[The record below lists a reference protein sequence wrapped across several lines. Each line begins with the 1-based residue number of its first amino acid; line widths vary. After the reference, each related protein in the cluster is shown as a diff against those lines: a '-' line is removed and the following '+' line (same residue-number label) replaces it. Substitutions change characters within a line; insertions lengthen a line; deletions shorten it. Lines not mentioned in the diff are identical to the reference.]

1 MSVPEQASGAPRTRP
16 AILHAPLYAFDLPP
30 SLVSSLVVRAADEA
44 LTTPAPEPPSQTGDR
59 PAGPPAG
66 TLGVPACS
74 LCPGCSSFRSVA
86 EQRSHV
92 RSLWHRFNLVVRQHA
107 ASGAQGALEPVTLE
121 QLEHMCASL
130 ERPDDDEEVV
140 DELSALLQQLHVRPG
155 SDEDEV
161 RTVKSVQEALR
172 SPLVWYETPADA
184 PMVLEQTQLG
194 LYRDMLWAAAGSAAD
209 GARVPSLQVL
219 AAPRLE
225 VRPGTHGWPGKR
237 VQGTHQVSRAMQMQ
251 VLDGAG
257 LVPWLT
263 PTHEP
268 SSSDDDSSSSSSAT
282 LSSDDDDDD
291 EPLMTAPA
299 PLPPLRL
306 WTFLMMGGGYFAA
319 ATIALNIHS
328 PPLSERAQARGRK
341 PTRSV
346 LMLAHKTFQ
355 RYTTRR
361 KQGGAQSAQDAS
373 GRHAK
378 SAGANLRRY
387 GEAQLKADIHTL
399 LDSRAWREL
408 IQRSEHVWVRT
419 SMRAAHGVLWQ
430 WAGHS
435 VSPLDEKQATGALSH
450 IPIAT
455 QRPTLAEIVRVF
467 WELTRVKVAHLSSAE
482 LAAQDEAQRAA
493 MARALR
499 QNSTQHVLQP
509 PPPPPKATQ
518 AKKDEREKRQ
528 RARWERLVAMV
539 RKGRL
544 GAFTQW
550 LARHEAMLGQ
560 DTGEVPAAY
569 ERAAPIDQPL
579 PAWWRAAEAR
589 GNAPVPMNLLQ
600 LAAAADQAEMVHYLL
615 VERRADPTLP
625 LARDD
630 GAHRT
635 AYDLCNTKSTRAVF
649 RRLMAEQ
656 PDWYRWDEM
665 GPGGARVPSALTA
678 EMEEAQATKARSRR
692 AVLREKLKERDA
704 KAEAEAAARAASEQ
718 AAAAAAAAAA
728 PVAAPPAASRGPQRL
743 GGAPRA
749 MPDASLSEEM
759 QRRIEREK
767 RARAAEARM
776 LRKGN

>member
-1 MSVPEQASGAPRTRP
+1 MSVPEQASGATRTRP

-44 LTTPAPEPPSQTGDR
+44 LTTPASEPTSQTNDR
-59 PAGPPAG
+59 PAGPPTG

-74 LCPGCSSFRSVA
+74 LCPGCTSFRSVA

-107 ASGAQGALEPVTLE
+107 ASGAQGTLEPVTLE
-121 QLEHMCASL
+121 QLEQMCASL
-130 ERPDDDEEVV
+130 ERPDDDEEIV

-155 SDEDEV
+155 SDEDED
-161 RTVKSVQEALR
+161 RNVKSVQEALR

-219 AAPRLE
+219 SAPRLE

-282 LSSDDDDDD
+282 LTSEDDD

-299 PLPPLRL
+299 LLPPLRL
-306 WTFLMMGGGYFAA
+306 WTFIMMGGGYFAA
-319 ATIALNIHS
+319 ATLALNIHS

-387 GEAQLKADIHTL
+387 GEAQLKTDIHTL

-430 WAGHS
+430 WTGHA

-499 QNSTQHVLQP
+499 QNSMQHVTQPP
-509 PPPPPKATQ
+509 PPPPPKAAQ

-544 GAFTQW
+544 SALTQW

-569 ERAAPIDQPL
+569 ERTVPIDQPF

-600 LAAAADQAEMVHYLL
+600 LASAADQAEMVHYLL

-678 EMEEAQATKARSRR
+678 EMEEAQASKARSRR

-718 AAAAAAAAAA
+718 AAAAAAPP
-728 PVAAPPAASRGPQRL
+728 PVATPPPASRGPQRL

-776 LRKGN
+776 LRK